1 MSHIAHFMSR
11 NRTLIG
17 WMSIVLF
24 ILTIP
29 LGNWVVMNV
38 GSVCPEG
45 GPCLVPVWPGIMS
58 PSGVLIAGI
67 ALVLRD
73 AVHHFMGGKWAVYSI
88 LAGAV
93 VSGLVSDM
101 NLIVASTC
109 AFMFSEM
116 ADFAVYAPMRKRF
129 PAWAVIASGFVG
141 SVVDS
146 CIFLSLAFGS
156 LEFVV
161 GQVIGKLWVSLIV
174 GALIGLT
181 HRIRL
186 SAAAARAA

>member
-38 GSVCPEG
+38 GYVCPEG

-116 ADFAVYAPMRKRF
+116 ADFAVYAPMRKKF

-156 LEFVV
+156 LEFVL
-161 GQVIGKLWVSLIV
+161 GQVIGKIWVSLIV

-181 HRIRL
+181 HRVRL
-186 SAAAARAA
+186 SAAARAA

>member
-1 MSHIAHFMSR
+1 MSHIAHFVSR

-17 WMSIVLF
+17 WLSIALF

-38 GSVCPEG
+38 GYVCPEG

-58 PSGVLIAGI
+58 PSGVLIAGL

-88 LAGAV
+88 FAGAV

-101 NLIVASTC
+101 SLIVASTC
-109 AFMFSEM
+109 AFLFSEM

-129 PAWAVIASGFVG
+129 PAWAVIASGLVG

-146 CIFLSLAFGS
+146 CLFLSLAFGS
-156 LEFVV
+156 LEFVL
-161 GQVIGKLWVSLIV
+161 GQVIGKVWVSLIV
-174 GALIGLT
+174 GVLIGLW
-181 HRIRL
+181 HRAHAPN
-186 SAAAARAA
+186 AAAAA

>member
-1 MSHIAHFMSR
+1 MSHIAELVSR

-17 WMSIVLF
+17 WLSIILF

-38 GSVCPEG
+38 GYVCPEG

-58 PSGVLIAGI
+58 PSGVLIAGL

-73 AVHHFMGGKWAVYSI
+73 AVHHFMGGKWAVYAI
-88 LAGAV
+88 FAGAV
-93 VSGLVSDM
+93 VSGLVSDL

-109 AFMFSEM
+109 AFIFSEL
-116 ADFAVYAPMRKRF
+116 ADFAVYAPMRKQY
-129 PAWAVIASGFVG
+129 PAWAVIASGIAG

-174 GALIGLT
+174 GILIGLT
-181 HRIRL
+181 HRLKAASVR
-186 SAAAARAA
+186 SAAS

>member
-1 MSHIAHFMSR
+1 MSHIAHFVSR

-17 WMSIVLF
+17 WLSIALF

-38 GSVCPEG
+38 GYVCPEG
-45 GPCLVPVWPGIMS
+45 CPCLVPVWPGIMS
-58 PSGVLIAGI
+58 PSGVLIAGL

-88 LAGAV
+88 FAGAV

-109 AFMFSEM
+109 AFLFSEM

-129 PAWAVIASGFVG
+129 PAWAVIASGLVG

-146 CIFLSLAFGS
+146 CLFLSLAFGS
-156 LEFVV
+156 LEFVL
-161 GQVIGKLWVSLIV
+161 GQVIGKVWVSLIV
-174 GALIGLT
+174 GVLIGLW
-181 HRIRL
+181 HR
-186 SAAAARAA
+186 SHEPNAAAAA

>member
-38 GSVCPEG
+38 GYVCPEG

-181 HRIRL
+181 HRVRL
-186 SAAAARAA
+186 STAAARSV

>member
-1 MSHIAHFMSR
+1 MTHIAELVAR
-11 NRTLIG
+11 NRVQIG
-17 WMSIVLF
+17 WLSIILF

-38 GSVCPEG
+38 GYVCPEG

-58 PSGVLIAGI
+58 PSSVLIAGI

-73 AVHHFMGGKWAVYSI
+73 AVHHFMGGKWAVYAI
-88 LAGAV
+88 FAGAV
-93 VSGLVSDM
+93 VSGLVSDL

-109 AFMFSEM
+109 AFVFSEL

-129 PAWAVIASGFVG
+129 PAWAVIASGLVG

-156 LEFVV
+156 LEFVL
-161 GQVIGKLWVSLIV
+161 GQVIGKVWVSLIV
-174 GALIGLT
+174 GLLIAVS
-181 HRIRL
+181 HRIQSRMVP
-186 SAAAARAA
+186 ARQA